1 MKTYPSAASPIRR
14 DLSDPRSTVRAPA
27 QQPRKPFL
35 NDRRSGR

>member
-1 MKTYPSAASPIRR
+1 MKTYHPANPVRR
-14 DLSDPRSTVRAPA
+14 DLADPRSTGAPPA